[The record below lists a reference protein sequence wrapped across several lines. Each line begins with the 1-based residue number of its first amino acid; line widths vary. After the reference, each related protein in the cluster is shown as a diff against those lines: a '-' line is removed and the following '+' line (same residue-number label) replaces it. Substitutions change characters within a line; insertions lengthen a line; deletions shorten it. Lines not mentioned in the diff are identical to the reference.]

1 MSYPLPWLYDV
12 ITIIYITFW
21 TVQPTLLML
30 HQRVGCLTA
39 TVICQYSHFIYT
51 QINELII

>member
-12 ITIIYITFW
+12 ITVIYITFW

-30 HQRVGCLTA
+30 RQMVGCLTA
-39 TVICQYSHFIYT
+39 AVVCQYSHFIYT
-51 QINELII
+51 QVNELII